1 MILLIVAAVCCT
13 LSAFWGPGRGPGP
26 WAWGSHIHIGW
37 LGVAFYLWSIVLAGH
52 LR

>member
-13 LSAFWGPGRGPGP
+13 LAAFWGPGRPAGSP
-26 WAWGSHIHIGW
+26 WYGNFHIGW